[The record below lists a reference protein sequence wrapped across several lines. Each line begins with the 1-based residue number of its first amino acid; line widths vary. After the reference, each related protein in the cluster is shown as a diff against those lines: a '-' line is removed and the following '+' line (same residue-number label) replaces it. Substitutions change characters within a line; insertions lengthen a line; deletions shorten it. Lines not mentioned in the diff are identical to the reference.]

1 MLKFGFGV
9 LGKTERG
16 REEGKGFWIETG
28 FNVICL
34 SYETDFADWTWEEF
48 KRHRLGAAQNCS
60 ATLNGNHKLTDA
72 VRPPTVRYHT
82 PHHIFKT
89 LL

>member
-9 LGKTERG
+9 LEKTERG
-16 REEGKGFWIETG
+16 REEGKGFWFETG
-28 FNVICL
+28 FDIIYL

-72 VRPPTVRYHT
+72 VLPPTVRYQT